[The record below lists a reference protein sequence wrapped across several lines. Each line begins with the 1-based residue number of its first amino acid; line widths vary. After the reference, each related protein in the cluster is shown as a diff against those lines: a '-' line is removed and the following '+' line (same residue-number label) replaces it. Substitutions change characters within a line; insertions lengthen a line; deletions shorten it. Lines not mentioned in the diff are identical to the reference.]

1 MRKIPPA
8 SRRNIP
14 REISLSRILLRSTSW
29 KYNKKSNFHHQSTF
43 HPGRATTPPYLASAR
58 NSKILTYPA
67 ESQFSLLDGRKK
79 LSLSLFLPLVKWE
92 IPECRPENFRK
103 KKPLFNFPPQPSP
116 LFSTKPKNGLK
127 LKASPTAL
135 LRNFMETKS
144 ETILVP

>member
-14 REISLSRILLRSTSW
+14 REISLSRIFLRSTSW

-79 LSLSLFLPLVKWE
+79 LSLSLFPPLVKWE
-92 IPECRPENFRK
+92 IPECRPATFEK
-103 KKPLFNFPPQPSP
+103 KTLVQLPSSTFTPFFNEAEERF
-116 LFSTKPKNGLK
+116 KI
-127 LKASPTAL
+127 
-135 LRNFMETKS
+135 KS
-144 ETILVP
+144 EPNGAITELHGN